1 MVEGPYSCFPA
12 DIYGVIVTFEFRHIK
27 YYRYTKWVLALLVE
41 WSKHCFF
48 LSETRVLIPPVTK
61 AHMYNFKDHLICW
74 ETKCLG
80 HVQNLQY
87 MWKLFKTTSDS
98 SVCFSHFTFFT
109 WFVHMWKFMWNVKR
123 VRKPRLTREYFM
135 LISGG
140 IRFFCVTIF
149 TRFICRCVHTCPN
162 TMCFSHFLLIYIFL

>member
-109 WFVHMWKFMWNVKR
+109 WFVHMWKCMWNVTS
-123 VRKPRLTREYFM
+123 VRKLCVWLTWMFLFYM
-135 LISGG
+135 WHISPDL
-140 IRFFCVTIF
+140 FTPVF
-149 TRFICRCVHTCPN
+149 TRVHTPHV
-162 TMCFSHFLLIYIFL
+162 FSRVPFTCDFL